1 MYLIIR
7 IKGPLL
13 PFSATLRPCACVCT
27 RMRACVCVTMFC
39 LGGRD
44 VCSKNSTKR
53 SGKENQRR
61 QIYTELSGKM
71 LEENR
76 SFCLEKKKMLI
87 CLGAPGL

>member
-13 PFSATLRPCACVCT
+13 LFSATLRPCACVCT

-44 VCSKNSTKR
+44 VCSENGTKR

-61 QIYTELSGKM
+61 QISTELSGKM
-71 LEENR
+71 LEEKQVLLFR
-76 SFCLEKKKMLI
+76 KKKK
-87 CLGAPGL
+87 C